1 MGRPDAPWAIVGG
14 WFWARPGGAI
24 RVDGCQMG
32 GIAPPTSPVCAPCV
46 TDFGAK
52 AGTIRDVVA
61 AAQGVGDG
69 SGY

>member
-1 MGRPDAPWAIVGG
+1 
-14 WFWARPGGAI
+14 
-24 RVDGCQMG
+24 MG